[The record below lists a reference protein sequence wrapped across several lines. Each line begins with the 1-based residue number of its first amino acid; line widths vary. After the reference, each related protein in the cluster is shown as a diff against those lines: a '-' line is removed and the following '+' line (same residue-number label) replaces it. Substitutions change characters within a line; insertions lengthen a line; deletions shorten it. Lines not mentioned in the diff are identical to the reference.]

1 MLQSHYSL
9 KDGSWCSQATLCD
22 CVTVWLRDAVT
33 VWLWAVAWT
42 MERNKKYLSVIRF
55 ITQTCLLCVTCSS
68 MKQILIAPVQ
78 VRLMTW
84 RILTLFITSMFV
96 CNSGDPGAPL
106 VSTQPGNTEPLHN
119 ADTHWWRCVFE
130 CDYIW
135 LFFPTSI
142 PPDCGW
148 GTFHSPGLW
157 QWASVSLCGWRGRP
171 WLPACWTAPSSL
183 QRHHLLPRSTDWGG
197 PSRSLGW
204 NKTWG
209 ARANRTHE

>member
-42 MERNKKYLSVIRF
+42 MEQNKKYLSVIRF

-135 LFFPTSI
+135 LFFPYFNPTR
-142 PPDCGW
+142 
-148 GTFHSPGLW
+148 LW
-157 QWASVSLCGWRGRP
+157 MRDVPLTRSLAVSVCLSLRMTRP
-171 WLPACWTAPSSL
+171 SLTPSLLNSSL
-183 QRHHLLPRSTDWGG
+183 QPPTS
-197 PSRSLGW
+197 PSVA
-204 NKTWG
+204 T
-209 ARANRTHE
+209 